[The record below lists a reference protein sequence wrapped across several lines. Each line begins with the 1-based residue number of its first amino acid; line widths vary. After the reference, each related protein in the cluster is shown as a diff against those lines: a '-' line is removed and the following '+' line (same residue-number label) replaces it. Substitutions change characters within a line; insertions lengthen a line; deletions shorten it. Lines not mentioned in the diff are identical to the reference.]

1 MNNFRHHVEKKVE
14 ILGNNGRTVE
24 TLPSETHRQV
34 MRDRPP
40 HRGLLLLRS

>member
-1 MNNFRHHVEKKVE
+1 MNNFRHNIEKKNE
-14 ILGNNGRTVE
+14 ILGHNGRTVE

-40 HRGLLLLRS
+40 HRGLLALHS

>member
-1 MNNFRHHVEKKVE
+1 MNNFRHHVEKKRDE

-34 MRDRPP
+34 MR
-40 HRGLLLLRS
+40 GLLLLRL